1 VSVAEALARVSAIQS
16 QIAALA
22 PAPPVTTA
30 STQFGALLD
39 GQLTTEGSGR
49 TTFGTGTSLGT
60 PSPYDD
66 MIKQAAT
73 EAGVPPALVKAVA
86 KAESGFNPQS
96 TSGAG
101 AQGLMQLMPGTARGL
116 GVTDPYDPLQSLRGG
131 ARYLRQQLDRFGGD
145 YSKAIAAYNAGPGA
159 VAKYGGIPPYA
170 ETQAYV
176 PRVLGYF
183 QEFGGATGGT
193 ATPALGVETTS
204 LGRMLSLAG
213 GGAAAGGGSVG
224 STVVAKGLTH
234 LGEPYLWGGTKPGG
248 FDCSGLTQYLYA
260 QEGVQIPRVS
270 QDQFR
275 AGRSVPA
282 SQMQPGD
289 LVFFQKNGD
298 VHHVGIYMGGGKFL
312 HSPHTGDVV
321 KISSL
326 SEPYYRGQF
335 AGARRYA

>member
-1 VSVAEALARVSAIQS
+1 MSVAAAIARVSTIQS

-22 PAPPVTTA
+22 PPPPVAAT
-30 STQFGALLD
+30 STEAFGTLLN
-39 GQLTTEGSGR
+39 GQISTEGSGR
-49 TTFGTGTSLGT
+49 TTSGSSLGA
-60 PSPYDD
+60 SSQYDGL
-66 MIKQAAT
+66 IRQAAD

-86 KAESGFNPQS
+86 KAESGFDPRA
-96 TSGAG
+96 TSPVG
-101 AQGLMQLMPGTARGL
+101 AQGLMQLMPGTASGL
-116 GVTDPYDPLQSLRGG
+116 GVTDPFDPLQSLRGG
-131 ARYLRQQLDRFGGD
+131 AKYLRQQLDRFGGD

-159 VAKYGGIPPYA
+159 VQKYGGIPPYA

-183 QEFGGATGGT
+183 QEFGGATGGLGST
-193 ATPALGVETTS
+193 SALGVESTDP
-204 LGRMLSLAG
+204 GRMLSI
-213 GGAAAGGGSVG
+213 AGGGSVG
-224 STVVAKGLTH
+224 STVARKGLEH
-234 LGEPYLWGGTKPGG
+234 LGTPYVWGGEKPGG

-260 QEGVQIPRVS
+260 QQGVTIPRVS

-275 AGRSVPA
+275 AGRSVPT

-298 VHHVGIYMGGGKFL
+298 VHHVGIYLGGGKFL
-312 HSPHTGDVV
+312 HAPHTGDVV

-326 SEPYYRGQF
+326 SEPSYRAQF

>member
-1 VSVAEALARVSAIQS
+1 MSVTEALARVSAIQT

-22 PAPPVTTA
+22 PPPASTTA
-30 STQFGALLD
+30 SQAFGTMLD
-39 GQLTTEGSGR
+39 GQLGTEGSGR
-49 TTFGTGTSLGT
+49 TTYGGGTSLGT

-66 MIKQAAT
+66 MIKQAAD

-86 KAESGFNPQS
+86 KAESGFNPHAGS
-96 TSGAG
+96 PAG

-116 GVTDPYDPLQSLRGG
+116 GVTDPFDPLQSLRGG
-131 ARYLRQQLDRFGGD
+131 AKYLRAQLDRFGGD
-145 YSKAIAAYNAGPGA
+145 YAKALAAYNAGPGA
-159 VAKYGGIPPYA
+159 VQKYGGIPPYA

-176 PRVLGYF
+176 PKVMAYF

-193 ATPALGVETTS
+193 GGTGSALGVETTS
-204 LGRMLSLAG
+204 PGRLLSI
-213 GGAAAGGGSVG
+213 AGGGSVG
-224 STVVAKGLTH
+224 STVVAKGLQH
-234 LGEPYLWGGTKPGG
+234 LGTPYVWGGSKPGG
-248 FDCSGLTQYLYA
+248 FDCSGLCQYLYG

-275 AGRSVPA
+275 AGRSVPS

-312 HSPHTGDVV
+312 HAPHTGDVV

-326 SEPYYRGQF
+326 SEPYYRAQF

>member
-1 VSVAEALARVSAIQS
+1 MSVAVALARVSAIQS

-22 PAPPVTTA
+22 PRPPVTTT
-30 STQFGALLD
+30 STQAFGALLD
-39 GQLTTEGSGR
+39 TQLSTEGSGR
-49 TTFGTGTSLGT
+49 TTYGSSLGA
-60 PSPYDD
+60 PSQYDD
-66 MIKQAAT
+66 LIKQAAD

-86 KAESGFNPQS
+86 KAESGFNPQA

-116 GVTDPYDPLQSLRGG
+116 GVTDPFDPLQSLRGG
-131 ARYLRQQLDRFGGD
+131 AKYLRQQLDRFGGD
-145 YSKAIAAYNAGPGA
+145 YPKAIAAYNAGPGA
-159 VAKYGGIPPYA
+159 VQKYGGVPPYA

-176 PRVLGYF
+176 PRVMGYF
-183 QEFGGATGGT
+183 TEFGGASGGPR
-193 ATPALGVETTS
+193 ATSALGVESTDP
-204 LGRMLSLAG
+204 GRMLSI
-213 GGAAAGGGSVG
+213 AGGGSVG
-224 STVVAKGLTH
+224 STVVRKGLEH
-234 LGEPYLWGGTKPGG
+234 LGTPYVWGGEKPGG

-260 QEGVQIPRVS
+260 QEGVKIPRVS

-275 AGRSVPA
+275 AGRSVPS

-312 HSPHTGDVV
+312 HAPHTGDVV

-326 SEPYYRGQF
+326 SQPHYRAEF
-335 AGARRYA
+335 AGARRYV

>member
-1 VSVAEALARVSAIQS
+1 
-16 QIAALA
+16 
-22 PAPPVTTA
+22 
-30 STQFGALLD
+30 
-39 GQLTTEGSGR
+39 
-49 TTFGTGTSLGT
+49 
-60 PSPYDD
+60 
-66 MIKQAAT
+66 MIKQAAD

-86 KAESGFNPQS
+86 KAESGFNPKAARR
-96 TSGAG
+96 AG

-116 GVTDPYDPLQSLRGG
+116 GVTDPFDPMQSLRGG
-131 ARYLRQQLDRFGGD
+131 AKYLRQQLDRFGGD

-159 VAKYGGIPPYA
+159 VQKYGGIPPYA

-176 PRVLGYF
+176 PRVLAYF
-183 QEFGGATGGT
+183 QQFGGATGGT
-193 ATPALGVETTS
+193 GSTARRSASSRAARPDALDRRRR
-204 LGRMLSLAG
+204 LGRQRPS
-213 GGAAAGGGSVG
+213 S
-224 STVVAKGLTH
+224 AKGLAAPRH
-234 LGEPYLWGGTKPGG
+234 ALRLGRHEARGG
-248 FDCSGLTQYLYA
+248 FDCSGLCQYLYG

-275 AGRSVPA
+275 AGRSVPT

-312 HSPHTGDVV
+312 HAPHTGDVV

-326 SEPYYRGQF
+326 SEPYYRAQF